1 MKMNFTR
8 QLKPSHLQLLLK
20 IAEVGQ
26 LQIAASALAIS
37 QPAASRIVADIEA
50 RAKTTL
56 FYRSPKGLEPT
67 PVGETFLRHARVI
80 VTELDSLQKE
90 VENLN
95 QGLSGEVR
103 IGTVTGP
110 AVGIVLPVYQKLNET
125 SPDISVTI
133 EVSPSTEL
141 VRGLDEG
148 RFDFIVARIPTDHNT
163 SDFSVHPGRKEIVQ
177 LIVRK
182 GHPAAE
188 KRDITLK
195 DLSNFDWVIQERGS
209 PIRKAVEDAFHSAS
223 LPVPSKVVNSSSL
236 LVVEALLANS
246 DVIAPQSKEVSDLL
260 TGSSLGNKLEVL
272 HLENEI
278 TVPPYFVIRNR
289 SRQLPRAASLF
300 FERILEAL

>member
-1 MKMNFTR
+1 MNFTR
-8 QLKPSHLQLLLK
+8 QLKPAHLQLLLK

-50 RAKTTL
+50 RAQTTL

-80 VTELDSLQKE
+80 VAELDSLQKE
-90 VENLN
+90 VQDLN
-95 QGLSGEVR
+95 AGLSGEVR

-110 AVGIVLPVYQKLNET
+110 AVGIVLPVYQNVSKV
-125 SPDISVTI
+125 SPDVSVTI

-148 RFDFIVARIPTDHNT
+148 RFDFIIARIPTDHIT
-163 SDFSVHPGRKEIVQ
+163 SEFMVHPGRKEVVH
-177 LIVRK
+177 LIARK
-182 GHPAAE
+182 SHPLAG
-188 KRDITLK
+188 KKDITLK
-195 DLSNFDWVIQERGS
+195 DLSDFDWVIQERGS
-209 PIRKAVEDAFHSAS
+209 PIRKAVEDAFHASS
-223 LPVPSKVVNSSSL
+223 LPVPARVVNSSSL
-236 LVVEALLANS
+236 LVVEALLASS

-260 TGSSLGNKLEVL
+260 TSSELGNQLDVL
-272 HLENEI
+272 HLEKTI

-289 SRQLPRAASLF
+289 SRQLPRAAALF
-300 FERILEAL
+300 FEMILEAL